1 MLVTVDCK
9 GGKMKPYRMPII
21 AGCLALSALMAVG
34 LAYAKRPVHPRPYPL
49 FGIYLEMNEDFYRAL
64 EEEAPMGSSTL
75 TTNKSDILLN
85 QIAITG
91 RYAVETNIQILQ
103 QQERIIQLL
112 ETIRDNTAKAP

>member
-1 MLVTVDCK
+1 
-9 GGKMKPYRMPII
+9 MKPYRLPII
-21 AGCLALSALMAVG
+21 AGCLALLALMAVG
-34 LAYAKRPVHPRPYPL
+34 LAYAKRPDHPRPYPL
-49 FGIYLEMNEDFYRAL
+49 FGIFLEMNEDFYRAL
-64 EEEAPMGSSTL
+64 NEETQSGSRTL

-112 ETIRDNTAKAP
+112 ETIRDNTAKAL